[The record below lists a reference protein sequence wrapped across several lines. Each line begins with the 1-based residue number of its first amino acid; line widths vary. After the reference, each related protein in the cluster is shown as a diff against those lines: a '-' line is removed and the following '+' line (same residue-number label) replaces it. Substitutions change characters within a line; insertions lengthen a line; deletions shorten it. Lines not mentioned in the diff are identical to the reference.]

1 MANFVRLTT
10 RTAQAM
16 PMMMDTDVRSEKPT
30 LPSDL
35 TEWVEKQELLSW
47 IVEDV
52 DSLDWSNPELL
63 AFLRANPAFQPRFLL
78 VLLSFSYALG
88 SCESGDVAELYFGEP
103 ALKRIFPGQ
112 TPTAGLITRFRRDH
126 RGLVKWCLAQAFK
139 RAIRIRFAL
148 GDRVIP
154 AGLQRLA
161 TDAAAGRVDLSR
173 HLDRSVQAE

>member
-1 MANFVRLTT
+1 
-10 RTAQAM
+10 M
-16 PMMMDTDVRSEKPT
+16 PITMDAGVRSEKPT
-30 LPSDL
+30 FPSDL

-63 AFLRANPAFQPRFLL
+63 DFLRANPAFHPRFLL

-103 ALKRIFPGQ
+103 AVKRIFPGQ
-112 TPTAGLITRFRRDH
+112 APTSNMITRFRRDH

-148 GDRVIP
+148 GDGVIP
-154 AGLQRLA
+154 AGLRRLA